1 MSIHLPG
8 TSVSKARLG
17 FLLAACLYRV
27 SLELSYILFLSPWY
41 EYAGFSLYFT
51 AIKYAESWVIYAVLL
66 GVSQVHVRKP
76 SDFLAA
82 LGLFF
87 YITPLLVFYSLADSE
102 RWMLY
107 TVLVQFIFVLLT
119 VRFVTVRY
127 RGKKYGGVISKVL
140 AWTTIAAA
148 TAWILRLGIAHF
160 NLDFDT
166 VYDRREFA
174 NLGMYGG
181 AMGYVVG
188 WATGVAGVFLL
199 LMGLRDRNFALV
211 LAIIVLHVFWFGL
224 TSHKS
229 ILFYPFLVLAVSSF
243 LRRNPS
249 TTMLPVCLAVV
260 VTLSLAHFL
269 ITEELS
275 VSDTLTR
282 RIFFVPSYLTFVYVD
297 FFDLHPKIFWSNSVF
312 AAFIENPYDK
322 HIPVVIGEYL
332 GDFTVWANNSF
343 YSMGY
348 AHAGMF
354 GILVYAIIAG
364 ALIKIVDAIAEAG
377 MPVWLATA
385 AVTIPFHTLF
395 TSSDLPTTFFTHGLG
410 FAILLLWLLGGQA
423 RTTTSK

>member
-1 MSIHLPG
+1 LSAYLQG
-8 TSVSKARLG
+8 TIVSKARLG
-17 FLLAACLYRV
+17 FLVAACLYRL
-27 SLELSYILFLSPWY
+27 SLELSYVLFISEWF

-51 AIKYAESWVIYAVLL
+51 GTKYAESWVIYAVLL
-66 GVSQVHVRKP
+66 GFSQVHVRKP

-87 YITPLLVFYSLADSE
+87 YVTPLLVFYSLADRE

-107 TVLVQFIFVLLT
+107 AVLAQFIFVLLT
-119 VRFVTVRY
+119 VRLVTIRF

-140 AWTTIAAA
+140 AWTSIAVA

-160 NLDFDT
+160 SLDFNT

-174 NLGMYGG
+174 NLGMYEG

-188 WATGVAGVFLL
+188 WATSVAGVFLL
-199 LMGLRDRNFALV
+199 LLGLRDRNFALV
-211 LAIIVLHVFWFGL
+211 LAIIILHVLWFGL

-229 ILFYPFLVLAVSSF
+229 IFFYPILALMAFLF
-243 LRRNPS
+243 LRRNPA
-249 TTMLPVCLAVV
+249 TTMLPVFLAVV
-260 VTLSLAHFL
+260 VSFSLAHYL
-269 ITEELS
+269 VTKELS
-275 VSDTLTR
+275 LGDTLTR

-364 ALIKIVDAIAEAG
+364 VLIRIVDAIADAG
-377 MPVWLATA
+377 VPLWLAGG
-385 AVTIPFHTLF
+385 AVTIPFQTLF

-410 FAILLLWLLGGQA
+410 FAILLLWLLGGETKA
-423 RTTTSK
+423 TTPN